1 MRIPVQSSSSSAESS
16 SAFTLLEVMVAVGL
30 FFMATFAILSLVS
43 STLKGARSLE
53 AFDLDA
59 SSVVAELSLTNR
71 LEEGEIPA
79 DIIQHFTELHPRST
93 CGGTIEE
100 VRTNGL
106 FKVTVL
112 VGGVTPDGRK
122 IQSSSEVLLFRQ
134 SVGPRGFGGR
144 R

>member
-1 MRIPVQSSSSSAESS
+1 MNIPAPNSSRLSQATH
-16 SAFTLLEVMVAVGL
+16 AFTLLEVMVAVGI

-79 DIIQHFTELHPRST
+79 DIIQHFSELHPHYT

-106 FKVTVL
+106 FKVTIL
-112 VGGVTPDGRK
+112 VGGVSPDGRK
-122 IQSSSEVLLFRQ
+122 IQSKNEILLFRL
-134 SVGPRGFGGR
+134 STAPRGFGGR

>member
-1 MRIPVQSSSSSAESS
+1 MRISPHPQLIHSR
-16 SAFTLLEVMVAVGL
+16 AFTLLEVMVAVGL
-30 FFMATFAILSLVS
+30 FFMATFAILNLVS
-43 STLKGARSLE
+43 STLRGARSLE

-59 SSVVAELSLTNR
+59 SSVIAELSLTNR

-79 DIIQHFTELHPRST
+79 EIIQHFSELHPNSI

-100 VRTNGL
+100 VQTNGL

-134 SVGPRGFGGR
+134 SAVPRGFGGR